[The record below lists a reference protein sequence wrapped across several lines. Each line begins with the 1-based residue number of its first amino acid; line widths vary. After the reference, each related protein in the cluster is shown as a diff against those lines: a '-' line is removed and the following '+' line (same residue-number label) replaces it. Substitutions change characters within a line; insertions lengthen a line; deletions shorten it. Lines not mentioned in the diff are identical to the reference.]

1 MFGMEQI
8 PSEVRN
14 AGLAVLIVIHIWSIQ
29 KMLIF
34 DICGFEG

>member
-14 AGLAVLIVIHIWSIQ
+14 AGFGGSNRYPYLEYSENAD
-29 KMLIF
+29 F
-34 DICGFEG
+34 